1 MANSTTIDFRGLSK
15 SFGAVRAV
23 DDLTFTV
30 HPGEVTGFLGPNG
43 AGKTTT
49 LRMLLGLVKPT
60 SGTATIGGTAYRDL
74 DSPLTTVGTAL
85 EASSFHPGRTAR
97 NHLAVYAAAAGI
109 PESRADEVLV
119 QVGID
124 QYADRRVGGYSLG
137 MRQRLG
143 LAFALLGDPQVLVL
157 DEPVNGLDP
166 EGIRW
171 IRMFLRD
178 LAAEGR
184 TVLISSHLLSEVQQS
199 VDRAVIIT
207 RGRLVYEGALA
218 DLSGGGARVTIDAGD
233 RDGLAAALTRAG
245 AEFALTDDGF
255 TVTGRTPDELGQL
268 ALGAGVALNRLT
280 ATSTQLEASFLE
292 LVQDGSISSRVDG
305 TPGVDSTGKGGQQ

>member
-1 MANSTTIDFRGLSK
+1 MSK
-15 SFGAVRAV
+15 TFGSVRAV
-23 DDLTFTV
+23 DDVSFTV
-30 HPGEVTGFLGPNG
+30 RPGEVTGFLGPNG

-60 SGTATIGGTAYRDL
+60 SGTATIGGTPYRDL
-74 DSPLTTVGTAL
+74 AQPLGTVGTAL

-97 NHLAVYAAAAGI
+97 NHLAVYASAAGI
-109 PESRADEVLV
+109 PQSRVDTVLT
-119 QVGID
+119 QVGIA

-171 IRMFLRD
+171 IRNFLRN

-199 VDRAVIIT
+199 VDRVVIIA
-207 RGRLVYEGALA
+207 RGRLVYEGMLD
-218 DLSGGGARVTIDAGD
+218 DLSGESRVSIDAPD
-233 RDGLAAALTRAG
+233 RDALRIVLTREAIDF
-245 AEFALTDDGF
+245 ETTEHGF
-255 TVTGRTPDELGQL
+255 FVTGRTAPQLGEL
-268 ALGAGVALNRLT
+268 ALAEGVALSRLNSEGT
-280 ATSTQLEASFLE
+280 ELEASFLSI
-292 LVQDGSISSRVDG
+292 VGGDGVG
-305 TPGVDSTGKGGQQ
+305 GPSTGGDATGASATSEGSDR